1 MAIQAV
7 IVSAQRCGGL
17 FLAGC
22 LSNHPDVHCP
32 REEPFRRQAIW
43 QQKLRLRH
51 AALLDF
57 VLSEPYYAVSMCRLT
72 YDQAFNPQVLGY
84 LLKHEV
90 RIVHLVRA
98 AMPTVTSTLLAKL
111 EMAQGVP
118 RHRFD
123 TSFADDEVLDVGP
136 DEVLR
141 RISHLLKQRARF
153 DRLYADNMKLLVRYE
168 ELTRWEGHLALD
180 LTRRIC
186 RFLEVP
192 AVLLAAHNRK
202 MHNRP
207 TESYY
212 RNWEAIEAAIGARD
226 WGIDPWTS

>member
-141 RISHLLKQRARF
+141 RISHLLK
-153 DRLYADNMKLLVRYE
+153 
-168 ELTRWEGHLALD
+168 GHLALD